1 MPYRNL
7 ETIESGVRLLLLEDS
22 AIDADL
28 IAEYLKKASVP
39 VEVQRVASRED
50 YVAAIEAGGFQLILS
65 DFSLPAFD
73 GLRALEIAREK
84 APDVPFI
91 FVSGVLGEEI
101 AIDCLQKGATDY
113 VLKPR
118 LSRLPAAV
126 DRALKESREREQRR
140 RVELRTRL
148 LVAEL
153 SHRVKNTL
161 MTVVSLARQTIRR
174 SGSLEE
180 FEKAFMGRLQ
190 ALAGAHALLL
200 RSNWGDM
207 DLSELVE
214 EALKPFRRGDA
225 KSIGIDG
232 GSVMLPPRIAL
243 TMNLIIHE
251 LATNAAKYGALSTDA
266 GRVEISWSVDGHGDT
281 LRFAWRERNGPPVPQ
296 QRRNGFGTTLIRR
309 SAGFEMGGDAKIDF
323 HEGGVRC
330 ELVLPLQQESDAEV
344 RPDIDEKERA

>member
-1 MPYRNL
+1 MPYRSVEAL
-7 ETIESGVRLLLLEDS
+7 DPHVRVLLLEDS
-22 AIDADL
+22 SIDADL

-39 VEVQRVASRED
+39 IEIVRAASREQ
-50 YVAAIEAGGFQLILS
+50 YLAAIEAGGFKLILS

-73 GLRALEIAREK
+73 GMRALEIAREK
-84 APDVPFI
+84 VPDTPFI

-101 AIDCLQKGATDY
+101 AIDCLKKGATDY

-126 DRALKESREREQRR
+126 ERALKESEEREQRR

-174 SGSLEE
+174 SDSLEE

-207 DLSELVE
+207 DLVELVD
-214 EALKPFRRGDA
+214 EALKAFRRGDGQ
-225 KSIGIDG
+225 SIAVDG
-232 GSVMLPPRIAL
+232 SSVMLPPRVAL
-243 TMNLIIHE
+243 TLNLIIHE
-251 LATNAAKYGALSTDA
+251 LATNAAKYGALSTDG
-266 GRVEISWSVDGHGDT
+266 GRVDIGWTVEDGAI
-281 LRFAWRERNGPPVPQ
+281 LRFRWQERNGPPVQ
-296 QRRNGFGTTLIRR
+296 QERRNGFGTTLIRR
-309 SAGFEMGGDAKIDF
+309 SAGFEMGGEATIDF
-323 HEGGVRC
+323 DVAGVRA
-330 ELVLPLQQESDAEV
+330 ELALPLQGDSRDEV
-344 RPDIDEKERA
+344 RPDAEPGQAD